1 MIHPIFGFEDGVEF
15 VIAPIWGY
23 FKGILVFGVGFE
35 SRWVYELEKVEK
47 VKEKEEEE
55 NKKKKKNEFLR

>member
-1 MIHPIFGFEDGVEF
+1 MEF

-55 NKKKKKNEFLR
+55 NKKKKKNEFLT